1 MAIDWNAIR
10 EKASSFADEAGRK
23 LKQYTPESFSKEKKF
38 VNAIVASMA
47 IMTMADRKID
57 TREVTASMDM
67 INEIDQIAE
76 LEMQQEA
83 IELFEM
89 HLEKLMPAQNSEI
102 KWAIESA
109 KLMGDIAK
117 IKEYPEYIPMIK
129 NLLDYIAQ
137 ADGDFSPEEQI
148 MKDKIYE
155 ALS

>member
-10 EKASSFADEAGRK
+10 EKASSLATEAGRK
-23 LKQYTPESFSKEKKF
+23 MKQYTPESFSKEKKF

-47 IMTMADRKID
+47 IMSIADKKID

-89 HLEKLMPAQNSEI
+89 HLETLMPVQNNEI
-102 KWAIESA
+102 KFVIATS
-109 KLMGDIAK
+109 KLLGDIAK
-117 IKEYPEYIPMIK
+117 VKDYPEYIPMIK

-137 ADGDFSPEEQI
+137 ADGDFSPEEQV
-148 MKDKIYE
+148 MKDKIYDI
-155 ALS
+155 LS

>member
-1 MAIDWNAIR
+1 MFDWNEI
-10 EKASSFADEAGRK
+10 KAKANSFVSEAGRK
-23 LKQYTPESFSKEKKF
+23 IKQYTPESFSKEKQF

-47 IMTMADRKID
+47 IMTIADRKID

-89 HLEKLMPAQNSEI
+89 HLEKLVPVQNNEV
-102 KWAIESA
+102 KWVIETS
-109 KLMGDIAK
+109 KLLGDIAK
-117 IKEYPEYIPMIK
+117 VKEYPEYVPMIK

-137 ADGDFSPEEQI
+137 ADGDFSPEEQV
-148 MKDKIYE
+148 MKDKIFNI
-155 ALS
+155 LN

>member
-1 MAIDWNAIR
+1 MFDWNEIKA
-10 EKASSFADEAGRK
+10 KASSFATEAGRK
-23 LKQYTPESFSKEKKF
+23 IKQYTPESFSKEKKF

-47 IMTMADRKID
+47 IMTIADKKID

-89 HLEKLMPAQNSEI
+89 HLEKLVPAQGNEV
-102 KWAIESA
+102 KWVLETS
-109 KLMGDIAK
+109 KLLGDIGK
-117 IKEYPEYIPMIK
+117 VKEYPEYVPMIK

-137 ADGDFSPEEQI
+137 SDGDFSPEEQE
-148 MKDKIYE
+148 MKKKIFE
-155 ALS
+155 ILS